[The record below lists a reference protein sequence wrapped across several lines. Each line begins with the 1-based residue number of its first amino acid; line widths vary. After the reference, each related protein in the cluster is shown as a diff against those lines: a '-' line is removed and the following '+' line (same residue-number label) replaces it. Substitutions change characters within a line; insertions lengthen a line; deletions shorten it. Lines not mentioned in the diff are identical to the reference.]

1 MRTKRHS
8 THTNEALYGDR
19 VLGESEWAMMSQLKT
34 DLEALCNLAKDLGA
48 TNAASLDAKSVVVD
62 EGAQPKCSVL

>member
-1 MRTKRHS
+1 
-8 THTNEALYGDR
+8 
-19 VLGESEWAMMSQLKT
+19 MMSQLKT